1 MASKSMKFA
10 PILKE
15 IRIHL
20 CQKSKES
27 LGIREFIE
35 KHYVPIKK
43 GNPKFPILVRECLGV
58 EPKIYARYD
67 FGKETSVSVNNFNAE
82 KILEV
87 VQKLAKGP
95 AT

>member
-1 MASKSMKFA
+1 MASKTLKLG

-15 IRIHL
+15 LRIHL

-27 LGIREFIE
+27 AGVKEFIQ
-35 KHYVPIKK
+35 KLYVSIKK
-43 GNPKFPILVRECLGV
+43 NNPEFPILIRECKGV

-67 FGKETSVSVNNFNAE
+67 FGKETSLSLNSYDSERV
-82 KILEV
+82 LDV
-87 VQKLAKGP
+87 VKKLAA

>member
-1 MASKSMKFA
+1 MASKTLRLGPA
-10 PILKE
+10 LKE

-27 LGIREFIE
+27 SGIREFIE

-43 GNPKFPILVRECLGV
+43 MNPAFPILIRECHGV

-67 FGKETSVSVNNFNAE
+67 FGKEASMPLSNFNAE
-82 KILEV
+82 KVLEI
-87 VQKLAKGP
+87 VQKLAKD
-95 AT
+95 TTK

>member
-1 MASKSMKFA
+1 MASKTLKLGPA
-10 PILKE
+10 LKE

-20 CQKSKES
+20 CQQSKES
-27 LGIREFIE
+27 LGMREFIQ

-43 GNPKFPILVRECLGV
+43 SNPKFPILVRECLGV

-67 FGKETSVSVNNFNAE
+67 FGKEMSVSVNDFNVE

-95 AT
+95 AA